1 MAVAKTG
8 SAAADRKRPL
18 DVPVVEFKDVTKVYG
33 GGSVAVQSAS
43 MRIGRGEFVF
53 LVGPTGCGKSTC
65 IRLLMKELEATRG
78 EVSIAGRPLSD
89 VPRSRLPYLRR
100 NIGVVF
106 QDYKLLPN
114 RTVYDNVA
122 YSLQVIGESR
132 KEIRRKVPDILR
144 LVGLSTK
151 LHNYPTELSGG
162 EQQRVSVARAFVN
175 HPPLLLADEPTGNL
189 DPETSIGI
197 MQLIY
202 RINRTGTT
210 VVVATHDKE
219 MVDKMRRRVIALR
232 ERPGFFVKEAFRAL
246 ARSAAPS
253 LAALLTILLTALV
266 LGVFIPIV
274 QATTGTANEVRS
286 RVVVDVFLKNGATR
300 QQIEDTRGALLTAP
314 NVKKVEFI
322 SKDQALAKERKRNKE
337 AYELLGANPLPD
349 AFRVTPEDPGQVN
362 AIVDQLAPRD
372 PGSGARKPTLAGVD
386 EVRNRE
392 EETDKILNATSR
404 VKGVTAGLAL
414 LLVLCSVALIANTIR
429 LSIYARRREVE
440 VMKLVGA
447 TNWFIRWPFMIEG
460 VIVGLFAGILA
471 VMLLTIAKETVVD
484 PLADRFALLA
494 APDTIDFP
502 LLAILLLVC
511 CVLVSALGSGLTL
524 RRFLKV

>member
-1 MAVAKTG
+1 M
-8 SAAADRKRPL
+8 
-18 DVPVVEFKDVTKVYG
+18 
-33 GGSVAVQSAS
+33 
-43 MRIGRGEFVF
+43 
-53 LVGPTGCGKSTC
+53 
-65 IRLLMKELEATRG
+65 
-78 EVSIAGRPLSD
+78 
-89 VPRSRLPYLRR
+89 
-100 NIGVVF
+100 
-106 QDYKLLPN
+106 
-114 RTVYDNVA
+114 
-122 YSLQVIGESR
+122 
-132 KEIRRKVPDILR
+132 
-144 LVGLSTK
+144 
-151 LHNYPTELSGG
+151 
-162 EQQRVSVARAFVN
+162 
-175 HPPLLLADEPTGNL
+175 
-189 DPETSIGI
+189 
-197 MQLIY
+197 
-202 RINRTGTT
+202 
-210 VVVATHDKE
+210 
-219 MVDKMRRRVIALR
+219 
-232 ERPGFFVKEAFRAL
+232 RPGFFFKEALRAL
-246 ARSAAPS
+246 SRSAAPS

-286 RVVVDVFLKNGATR
+286 RVVVDVFLKTDSNK
-300 QQIEDTRGALLTAP
+300 QQIEDTRAALLTAP
-314 NVKKVEFI
+314 NVKKVDFI

-349 AFRVTPEDPGQVN
+349 SFRVTPEDPGKVA
-362 AIVDQLAPRD
+362 AIVDALAPRD
-372 PGSGARKPTLAGVD
+372 KAGARQPTMASID

-392 EETDKILNATSR
+392 EETDKILNATSL

-471 VMLLTIAKETVVD
+471 IMLLTIAKETVVD

-502 LLAILLLVC
+502 VLAVLLLVC